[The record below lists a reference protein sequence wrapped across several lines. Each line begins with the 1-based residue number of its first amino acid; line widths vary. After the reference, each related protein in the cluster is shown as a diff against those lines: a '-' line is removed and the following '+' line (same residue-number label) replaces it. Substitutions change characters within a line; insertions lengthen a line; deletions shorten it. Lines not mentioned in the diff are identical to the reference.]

1 MRLQARARY
10 WNATPAE
17 VSAPYPCDWYLH
29 EPDGGFV
36 RAIDVD
42 APAGVLFRWL
52 CQLKVAPYSYDWLDH
67 GGRRSPHAGGDRAAR
82 GVPPPPEPAARGP

>member
-36 RAIDVD
+36 RAIDRH
-42 APAGVLFRWL
+42 GLFL
-52 CQLKVAPYSYDWLDH
+52 
-67 GGRRSPHAGGDRAAR
+67 RAQT
-82 GVPPPPEPAARGP
+82 